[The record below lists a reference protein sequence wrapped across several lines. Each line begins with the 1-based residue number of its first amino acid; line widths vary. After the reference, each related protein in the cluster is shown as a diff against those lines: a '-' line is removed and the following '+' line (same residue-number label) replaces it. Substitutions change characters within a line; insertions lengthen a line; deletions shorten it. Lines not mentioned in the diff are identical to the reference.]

1 MLGRHSLHFVDHD
14 VRHRTGVEQVTQR
27 ICGCSIPGDVQD
39 VTGPRHPDLLC
50 DSSAHSK
57 GVGIRCSLRS
67 FQPNSFK
74 DSVIPVTFFQ
84 VEIPFF
90 RYSLITSSFTQG
102 TCALNRHFPPVSGT

>member
-1 MLGRHSLHFVDHD
+1 MLGMHSLHFVDHD
-14 VRHRTGVEQVTQR
+14 VRRRTGVEQVAQR
-27 ICGCSIPGDVQD
+27 SCGCPIPGDVQD

-50 DSSAHSK
+50 DSPAHSK

-90 RYSLITSSFTQG
+90 
-102 TCALNRHFPPVSGT
+102 

>member
-1 MLGRHSLHFVDHD
+1 MVINYKRDLHLMLGMHSLHFVDHD
-14 VRHRTGVEQVTQR
+14 VRRRTGVEQVAQR
-27 ICGCSIPGDVQD
+27 SCGCPIAGDVQD
-39 VTGPRHPDLLC
+39 APGPRHPDLLR
-50 DSSAHSK
+50 DSPAHSK

-90 RYSLITSSFTQG
+90 
-102 TCALNRHFPPVSGT
+102 